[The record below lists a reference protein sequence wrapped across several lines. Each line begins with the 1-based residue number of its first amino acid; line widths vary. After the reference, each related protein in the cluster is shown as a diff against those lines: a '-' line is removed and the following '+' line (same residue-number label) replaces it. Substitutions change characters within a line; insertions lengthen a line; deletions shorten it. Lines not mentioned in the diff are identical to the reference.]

1 MNEAKL
7 MEENWKDYYHKG
19 LAAFITIAMC
29 ILFFFLLFRFDRIQA
44 YARMIMKILRP
55 FAFGAVIAYL
65 LSPVCNWFERRM
77 AEFFDLEKRPEET
90 ARKLKKLFSGISIF
104 LSLFLFCF
112 VIYVLVAMVVSQVF
126 SSIQMLVNA
135 MPGYIVTMTSWLENL
150 VREDAFL
157 INYVEQYSEQ
167 ILNGVQDFARTQLL
181 PNINNIIS
189 GGSISVLTLLVTVKD
204 LVIGLIVAV
213 YFMNSRRLFAHQAKL
228 VVRAVF
234 SPKEDL
240 KEDRMQAAD
249 WILKEADII
258 NDYLGGFIKGKLLDS
273 LIIGLICMIF
283 TSIVDMPYAVLV
295 SVVIGVTNIIPF
307 FGPFIGAIPTAIL
320 ILVVDPVKCVYFII
334 FILVLQQFDGNILGP
349 KILGNTTH
357 LSSFWVLFAILLF
370 GGVFGIVGMV
380 IGVPVFAF
388 FYQLVREWV
397 FDRLKK
403 QKQKKETAKPVLKK
417 ESS

>member
-1 MNEAKL
+1 

-19 LAAFITIAMC
+19 LAAFFTVAMC
-29 ILFFFLLFRFDRIQA
+29 ILFFFLLFRFDRIQE
-44 YARMIMKILRP
+44 YARMIAKILRP

-77 AEFFDLEKRPEET
+77 AELAGLEKKPEET
-90 ARKLKKLFSGISIF
+90 VRKLKKLFSAASIF

-126 SSIQMLVNA
+126 SSIQMLVTA
-135 MPGYIVTMTSWLENL
+135 MPGYVMTMTSWLENL
-150 VREDAFL
+150 LKEDTFL

-167 ILNGVQDFARTQLL
+167 ILNGMQDFARTQLL

-189 GGSISVLTLLVTVKD
+189 GGSISVLTLLVTAKD

-213 YFMNSRRLFAHQAKL
+213 YFMNSRRLFAHQARM

-234 SPKEDL
+234 PPKENL
-240 KEDRMQAAD
+240 RADRMQTAD
-249 WILKEADII
+249 WILKEVNII

-320 ILVVDPVKCVYFII
+320 ILMVNPVKCVYFII

-370 GGVFGIVGMV
+370 GGLFGIVGMV

-388 FYQLVREWV
+388 FYQLIREWV
-397 FDRLKK
+397 LGRLKK
-403 QKQKKETAKPVLKK
+403 QEHVSLSKSEEK
-417 ESS
+417 S

>member
-1 MNEAKL
+1 

-126 SSIQMLVNA
+126 SSIQMLVNS

>member
-1 MNEAKL
+1 

-19 LAAFITIAMC
+19 LAAFFTVAMC
-29 ILFFFLLFRFDRIQA
+29 IVFFFMIFRFDELRA

-65 LSPVCNWFERRM
+65 LSPLCNHFERYLAGAAGLERRSEAAADRM
-77 AEFFDLEKRPEET
+77 
-90 ARKLKKLFSGISIF
+90 KKLFAGISIF

-112 VIYVLVAMVVSQVF
+112 VIYVLIAMVVSQVF

-135 MPGYIVTMTSWLENL
+135 MPGYIMKATVWLEDL
-150 VREDAFL
+150 VKEDTFL

-167 ILNGVQDFARTQLL
+167 ILNSMQDYAKTQLL

-189 GGSISVLTLLVTVKD
+189 GGSVSVLTVLMTAKD

-213 YFMNSRRLFAHQAKL
+213 YFMNSRKLFARQAKL
-228 VVRAVF
+228 LIRALF
-234 SPKEDL
+234 PPKEHL
-240 KEDRMQAAD
+240 REDQMQAAD

-273 LIIGLICMIF
+273 LIIGLICMVF

-307 FGPFIGAIPTAIL
+307 FGPFIGAIPTAVL
-320 ILVVDPVKCVYFII
+320 ILMVNPVKCVYFIF

-357 LSSFWVLFAILLF
+357 LSSFWVLFAFLLV
-370 GGVFGIVGMV
+370 GGLFGIVGMV

-397 FDRLKK
+397 LGRLKK
-403 QKQKKETAKPVLKK
+403 QGAGTKEKTAQEPA
-417 ESS
+417 S

>member
-1 MNEAKL
+1 
-7 MEENWKDYYHKG
+7 
-19 LAAFITIAMC
+19 MC
-29 ILFFFLLFRFDRIQA
+29 IVFFFLIFRFDELRA

-65 LSPVCNWFERRM
+65 LSPLCNHFERYLAR
-77 AEFFDLEKRPEET
+77 AAGLEKRPE
-90 ARKLKKLFSGISIF
+90 AAAGRLKKLFAAVSIF

-135 MPGYIVTMTSWLENL
+135 MPGYIMKATAWLEEL
-150 VREDAFL
+150 VKEDTFL

-167 ILNGVQDFARTQLL
+167 ILNGMQDYAKTQLL

-189 GGSISVLTLLVTVKD
+189 GGSFSVLTVLMTAKD

-213 YFMNSRRLFAHQAKL
+213 YFMNSRKLFARQAKL
-228 VVRAVF
+228 VIRALF
-234 SPKEDL
+234 PPKEHL

-249 WILKEADII
+249 WILKEVDII

-273 LIIGLICMIF
+273 LIIGLICMVF
-283 TSIVDMPYAVLV
+283 TSVVDMPYAVLV

-307 FGPFIGAIPTAIL
+307 FGPFIGAIPTAAL
-320 ILVVDPVKCVYFII
+320 ILMVNPVKCVYFVL

-370 GGVFGIVGMV
+370 GGLFGIVGMV

-388 FYQLVREWV
+388 FYQLAREWV
-397 FDRLKK
+397 LGRLKK
-403 QKQKKETAKPVLKK
+403 QRAGTEEKPAQ
-417 ESS
+417 EPAS

>member
-1 MNEAKL
+1 

-19 LAAFITIAMC
+19 LAVFFTVAMC
-29 ILFFFLLFRFDRIQA
+29 ILFFFLIFRLDQIGA
-44 YARMIMKILRP
+44 HARMVMRILRP

-65 LSPVCNWFERRM
+65 LSPLCNHFERYL
-77 AEFFDLEKRPEET
+77 AEVSNLEKRSEDT
-90 ARKLKKLFSGISIF
+90 AKKLKKLFAAVSIF

-126 SSIQMLVNA
+126 SSVKMLADA
-135 MPGYIVTMTSWLENL
+135 MPGYILTVTNWLEDL
-150 VREDAFL
+150 VKEDAFM

-167 ILNGVQDFARTQLL
+167 ILTGMQDFAKTQLV

-189 GGSISVLTLLVTVKD
+189 GSSVSLLTFLLTAKD

-213 YFMNSRRLFAHQAKL
+213 YFMNSRKLFARQAKL
-228 VVRAVF
+228 VVYAMFPPR
-234 SPKEDL
+234 ENL
-240 KEDRMQAAD
+240 KEDQMQPAD

-273 LIIGLICMIF
+273 LIIGLICMVF

-295 SVVIGVTNIIPF
+295 SVIIGVTNIIPF
-307 FGPFIGAIPTAIL
+307 FGPFIGAIPTAVL
-320 ILVVDPVKCVYFII
+320 ILMVDPIKCIYFII

-370 GGVFGIVGMV
+370 GGLFGIVGMV

-397 FDRLKK
+397 LGRLKK
-403 QKQKKETAKPVLKK
+403 QRLKK
-417 ESS
+417 EMLEAEKSVS